1 MFRHARRYLTA
12 VGGGASGRSAWSRS
26 LRSRRHDHALFYI
39 CLSAAG
45 WPRSAAGS
53 FPSPLSVA
61 GAPAPLLARRG
72 APAPP
77 SSSPL
82 PLVAPPDG
90 AGGFGRA
97 VVARGAPFFVG
108 YRRHRPCA
116 LLAFRSHVRVP
127 LPAGRVG
134 ALSRACCSFLA
145 SDTLRAPS
153 SALCQRH
160 RVRRVRR
167 FRSVR
172 TRVPLGGFRINC
184 AFSTFLIFLEP
195 FFSSATVFQKNK
207 KK

>member
-1 MFRHARRYLTA
+1 MFRHARSYLTA
-12 VGGGASGRSAWSRS
+12 VGGGASGRGAWSRS
-26 LRSRRHDHALFYI
+26 RWSRRHDHAPFYI

-45 WPRSAAGS
+45 LQRSAAGS

-108 YRRHRPCA
+108 CRRFVPRA
-116 LLAFRSHVRVP
+116 LLAFRSHVRRA
-127 LPAGRVG
+127 LAAGRVG

-153 SALCQRH
+153 AAPCPRSC
-160 RVRRVRR
+160 VRRVRR
-167 FRSVR
+167 CCSVR
-172 TRVPLGGFRINC
+172 TRVSQCGYRVNC
-184 AFSTFLIFLEP
+184 AFSFFLIFLEP

-207 KK
+207 